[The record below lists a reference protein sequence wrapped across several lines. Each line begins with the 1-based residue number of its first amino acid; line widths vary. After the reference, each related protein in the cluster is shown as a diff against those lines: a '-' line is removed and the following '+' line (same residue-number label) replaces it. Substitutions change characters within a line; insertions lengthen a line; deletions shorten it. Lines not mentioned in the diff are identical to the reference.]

1 VSKFILNQP
10 SQKSKI
16 TQQLV
21 ELLPDGEVC
30 DYNQAMSTWWYNI
43 RKSGGLRLTDIGLR
57 IFKDILEFDTWSADI
72 STNKQRVNQRILLQL
87 DRNLDWPYYVDRKK
101 QKIHF
106 FSSREATLATLYGD
120 VHEWLSKTS

>member
-1 VSKFILNQP
+1 MSKFILNQP

-21 ELLPDGEVC
+21 ELLPDTELC

-43 RKSGGLRLTDIGLR
+43 RKRGGLRLTDVGLR

-72 STNKQRVNQRILLQL
+72 SSNKQRVNQRILLQL
-87 DRNLDWPYYVDRKK
+87 DRNLDWPYYVDKKK

-106 FSSREATLATLYGD
+106 LF
-120 VHEWLSKTS
+120 